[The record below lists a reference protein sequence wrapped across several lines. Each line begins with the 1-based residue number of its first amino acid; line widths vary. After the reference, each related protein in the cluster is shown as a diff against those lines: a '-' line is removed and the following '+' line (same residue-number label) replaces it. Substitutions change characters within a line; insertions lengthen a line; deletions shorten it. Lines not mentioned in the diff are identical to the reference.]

1 MGGTPSLM
9 RNIGHHIA
17 TKILNDAIAQFDHGT
32 YVTATSVS
40 ATGFMLD
47 LLSAVGASPGT
58 GAQPGTAF
66 TKRPASGKIVIP
78 VKLGYPAGST
88 AQKFSIRAWLKHSTA
103 SGGTY
108 VKPTGPS
115 LAGAGAAFTV
125 GPATA
130 TGVKRYVLEFPLQL
144 DLLNRYVKL
153 HISHN
158 ATSTASKAT
167 LDIGAAL
174 LVIGMADQTPVSAS
188 GRG

>member
-1 MGGTPSLM
+1 MGGTPSIM

-17 TKILNDAIAQFDHGT
+17 TKFLNDTIAQFDHGT
-32 YVTATSVS
+32 YVANTSVS

-47 LLSAVGASPGT
+47 LLSIVGASPGT

-66 TKRPASGKIVIP
+66 TKRPASGKILVP
-78 VKLGYPAGST
+78 VKLTVPAGGN
-88 AQKFSIRAWLKHSTA
+88 AQTFTLRAWFKHSTA

-108 VKPTGPS
+108 VKSPTGP
-115 LAGAGAAFTV
+115 ATPTNV
-125 GPATA
+125 QVIGPTTA
-130 TGVKRYVLEFPLQL
+130 TGIKRYVAEFPLQM

-158 ATSTASKAT
+158 GNSTASFAKI
-167 LDIGAAL
+167 D
-174 LVIGMADQTPVSAS
+174 IGMALLSIGGGDQTPVSAS

>member
-1 MGGTPSLM
+1 MGTPSLL
-9 RNIGHHIA
+9 RNLGHQIA
-17 TKILNDAIAQFDHGT
+17 VKNLADTIAQFDHGT
-32 YVTATSVS
+32 YVANTSVS

-47 LLSAVGASPGT
+47 LLSPTGVGGV

-78 VKLGYPAGST
+78 VKVGYPSGST
-88 AQKFSIRAWLKHSTA
+88 AQTFTVRAWLKHATA

-108 VKPTGPS
+108 VKPAAGPQTPS
-115 LAGAGAAFTV
+115 NTV
-125 GPATA
+125 VLGPATA
-130 TGVKRYVLEFPLQL
+130 TGTKRYVCEFPVQL

-158 ATSTASKAT
+158 GNSTASKAT
-167 LDIGAAL
+167 LDIGMAT
-174 LVIGMADQTPVSAS
+174 LVIGGADQTPASAS

>member
-1 MGGTPSLM
+1 MGTPSIV
-9 RNIGHHIA
+9 RNIGHFLA
-17 TKILNDAIAQFDHGT
+17 AKYLNDTIAQFDHGT
-32 YVTATSVS
+32 YVANTSVS

-47 LLSAVGASPGT
+47 LLSVVGVGGV
-58 GAQPGTAF
+58 GAQPGMAF

-78 VKLGYPAGST
+78 VKLGFPAGST
-88 AQKFSIRAWLKHSTA
+88 AQTFSIRAWLKHATA

-108 VKPTGPS
+108 VKPTGAA
-115 LAGAGAAFTV
+115 LAGAGGSFTV

-130 TGVKRYVLEFPLQL
+130 TGTKRYVLEFPVQL

-153 HISHN
+153 QIRHN
-158 ATSTASKAT
+158 GNSTASKAT

-174 LVIGMADQTPVSAS
+174 LVIGGADQTPVSAS

>member
-1 MGGTPSLM
+1 MGTPALI
-9 RNIGHHIA
+9 RNIGPTVA
-17 TKILNDAIAQFDHGT
+17 AKYLNDTIAQFNHGT
-32 YVTATSVS
+32 YVANTPVS

-78 VKLGYPAGST
+78 VKLTYAAGFT
-88 AQKFSIRAWLKHSTA
+88 TQKFAVKAWLKHATA

-108 VKPTGPS
+108 VKPTGAA
-115 LAGAGAAFTV
+115 LAGAGLAQVA

-130 TGVKRYVLEFPLQL
+130 TGIKRYVLEFPVQL

-153 HISHN
+153 HIEHN
-158 ATSTASKAT
+158 ATAT
-167 LDIGAAL
+167 TSGSLMDLGAAT
-174 LVIGMADQTPVSAS
+174 LVIGGADQVPVSAS